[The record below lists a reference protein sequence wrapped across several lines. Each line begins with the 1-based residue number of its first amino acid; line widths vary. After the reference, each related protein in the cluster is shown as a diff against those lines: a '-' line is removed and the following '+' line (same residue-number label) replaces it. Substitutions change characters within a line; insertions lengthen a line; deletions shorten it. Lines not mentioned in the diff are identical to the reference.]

1 MYFNY
6 MTDNG
11 LATHSIDQELFIQ
24 LKNSSK
30 YSFDFLNIWLRCGR
44 CCIARLVMSLQFQA
58 TTQDS
63 QVENN
68 FDLAQQLTNPVPQTE
83 HKIEV
88 RELDKRYTHANPKQG
103 KCNMPDCNNV
113 ATHWLTRQ
121 SKNYCQSD
129 MICNQHAILWQQVK
143 DLLE

>member
-1 MYFNY
+1 
-6 MTDNG
+6 
-11 LATHSIDQELFIQ
+11 
-24 LKNSSK
+24 
-30 YSFDFLNIWLRCGR
+30 
-44 CCIARLVMSLQFQA
+44 MSLQFQT

-68 FDLAQQLTNPVPQTE
+68 SDLAQQLTNPIPQAE
-83 HKIEV
+83 QKIEI

-103 KCNMPDCNNV
+103 KCTMPGCNHV

-129 MICNQHAILWQQVK
+129 MICNQHAILWRQVK